1 MSQQRM
7 EAAQFSWMDDIRLA
21 AARVIIFLG
30 ANALFAI
37 SPGGQLWQAD
47 ISGGFTIG
55 QGHGPQ
61 APFFYKGRW

>member
-1 MSQQRM
+1 M

-37 SPGGQLWQAD
+37 
-47 ISGGFTIG
+47 
-55 QGHGPQ
+55 
-61 APFFYKGRW
+61 